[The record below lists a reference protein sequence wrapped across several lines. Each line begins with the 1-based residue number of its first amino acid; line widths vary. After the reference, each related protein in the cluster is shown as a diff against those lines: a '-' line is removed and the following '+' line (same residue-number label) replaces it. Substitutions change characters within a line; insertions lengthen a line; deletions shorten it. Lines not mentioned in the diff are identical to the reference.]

1 MKYILKTT
9 MLGAVAAFLVSQNT
23 EAAYSPNDL
32 ILGFNMGGG
41 AGPNDYIIDL
51 GNANTSVGVG
61 GGTFVNLSPYFN
73 PGTFNS
79 LYGSLS
85 GGVSMSVVGGNG
97 ATAGRDLY
105 LSVLRTSNFGLPNVA
120 GSAAPANLS
129 STPMGGGAGDIA
141 SMINGLGLSAGG
153 SMTIAQ
159 GDPGSFFNNVL
170 STTPPSLLADTG
182 RNPSGSMGSGSVI
195 IEDLYRGTPG
205 GAFSYVGY
213 IGLDTGSGSLGFT
226 PVPEPSPLAL
236 IGMALL
242 GFAGLGGLRARRASI

>member
-1 MKYILKTT
+1 MKNILKTT
-9 MLGAVAAFLVSQNT
+9 ILGAVAALLASQHAQ
-23 EAAYSPNDL
+23 AAYSANDL

-41 AGPNDYIIDL
+41 TGPSDYIIDL
-51 GNANTSVGVG
+51 GNASSSVGVG
-61 GGTFVNLSPYFN
+61 GGTFVNLSSYFN

-105 LSVLRTSNFGLPNVA
+105 LSVLRTSNFGTPTVA

-129 STPMGGGAGDIA
+129 SSPMGGGANDIA
-141 SMINGLGLSAGG
+141 NMVNALGLSAGG
-153 SMTIAQ
+153 STTIAQ
-159 GDPGSFFNNVL
+159 GDPSSFYNNIL

-182 RNPSGSMGSGSVI
+182 RNPSGSVASGNVI
-195 IEDLYRGTPG
+195 VEDIYRGTPG
-205 GAFSYVGY
+205 GSFTYVGY
-213 IGLDTGSGSLGFT
+213 IGLDTGNGSLGFT
-226 PVPEPSPLAL
+226 PVPEPSPIVL

-242 GFAGLGGLRARRASI
+242 GFAGLGGLGTKRQSV